1 MSEKMEATESAL
13 DGICAYWQALGDFA
27 AGASR
32 SQGCVITN
40 ASVELAHDSQILNFL
55 KTVNTEYDTQFKK
68 TLDLAV
74 RQGELRVDTDTMALA
89 QYLSRCAQ
97 GLRALVRMSPDKKK
111 AQNIVG
117 ITMSTLTQFRV

>member
-1 MSEKMEATESAL
+1 MSEKMEAAESAL

-27 AGASR
+27 ADASR

-40 ASVELAHDSQILNFL
+40 ASVELAHDSQF
-55 KTVNTEYDTQFKK
+55 EK
-68 TLDLAV
+68 TLDRAV

-89 QYLSRCAQ
+89 QYFSHCAQ
-97 GLRALVRMSPDKKK
+97 GLRGLVRMSPDKKK
-111 AQNIVG
+111 VQNIVG